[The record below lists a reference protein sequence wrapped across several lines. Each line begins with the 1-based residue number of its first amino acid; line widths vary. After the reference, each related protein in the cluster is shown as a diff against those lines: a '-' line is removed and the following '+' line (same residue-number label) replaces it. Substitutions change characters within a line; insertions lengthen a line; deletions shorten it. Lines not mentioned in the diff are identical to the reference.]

1 MPLVSIPEAIHE
13 IKQGR
18 MVLVVDDEDRENEG
32 DLVMAAEH
40 VTPQAINFMAR
51 EARGLICMPML
62 GSRLDELQVPLMV
75 EHGTSTLGTAFTI
88 SVEAKGKTTTGIS
101 AHDRAATVQAL
112 IDRSTRPADL
122 VRPGHM
128 FPLRYCEG
136 GVLKRAGHTEAS
148 VDLAKLAGLYP
159 AAVVCEIMND
169 DGSMARL
176 PDLEQFAERHELKII
191 SITDLIEYRRRT
203 EKLVFKAAE
212 AEIET
217 EWGLWR
223 AVAYESVADG
233 EHHLAMVKGDV
244 RVGPPPLVRMH
255 SECVTG
261 DVFSS
266 RRCDCGEQLHLA
278 MQRIND
284 EGRGIVVYLRRHE
297 GRGIGLANKL
307 RAYALQEQGLDTVE
321 ANVHLGF
328 PPDPRDYGIGAQILV
343 DQGLKKLRLLTN
355 NPRKRVGLTGFD
367 LEIVERVPIVA
378 EPHQENMRYLRTK
391 QQKLGHMLGFA
402 VAEEETR

>member
-1 MPLVSIPEAIHE
+1 
-13 IKQGR
+13 
-18 MVLVVDDEDRENEG
+18 
-32 DLVMAAEH
+32 MAAEH
-40 VTPQAINFMAR
+40 VTAQAINFMAR
-51 EARGLICMPML
+51 EARGLICMPIL
-62 GSRLDELQVPLMV
+62 GSRLDELQLPLMV
-75 EHGTSTLGTAFTI
+75 EHGTSAHGTAFTI

-101 AHDRAATVQAL
+101 AHDRAATVEAL
-112 IDRSTRPADL
+112 IDRSTRPSDL

-176 PDLEQFAERHELKII
+176 PDLEQFAERHALKII

-203 EKLVFKAAE
+203 EKLVFRAAE

-223 AVAYESVADG
+223 AVAYESVTDG

-244 RVGPPPLVRMH
+244 RIGPPPLVRMH

-278 MQRIND
+278 MERISD

-307 RAYALQEQGLDTVE
+307 RAYTLQEQGLDTVE

-343 DQGLKKLRLLTN
+343 DQGLQKLRLLTN

-378 EPHQENMRYLRTK
+378 EPHQQNMRYLRTK

-402 VAEEETR
+402 VADEESR